1 VRSELSDLAA
11 AIGEVPELEALLD
24 NPETESRVKADVL
37 EQILGS
43 SDELVRN
50 FTRIVIEKGRAGEL
64 RAIAAEL
71 EALVAEQARVLDVEV
86 TTASE
91 LSDTDFKRI
100 VADIEKRSG
109 RAVQATRSV
118 DPDLIGGIVLQA
130 GSMRLDASVRGRLDR
145 LRQELAT
152 TRS

>member
-1 VRSELSDLAA
+1 MRSELSELAG
-11 AIGEVPELEALLD
+11 AIGEVPELEALLE
-24 NPETESRVKADVL
+24 NPETESRVKAEVL
-37 EQILGS
+37 EQILDK

-50 FTRIVIEKGRAGEL
+50 FTRIVVEKGRAGEI

-71 EALVAEQARVLDVEV
+71 EALVAQQARVLDVEV
-86 TTASE
+86 TTAGE
-91 LSDTDFKRI
+91 LSDADFKRI

-109 RAVQATRSV
+109 RAVKATRSV
-118 DPDLIGGIVLQA
+118 DPNLIGGIVLQA

-145 LRQELAT
+145 LRQDLAT